1 MAFLDKIKFIK
12 HQLERELNTW
22 ELNNS
27 EEYELDRKAGDLIRI
42 THSIEKGLCISN
54 PRLGFGHE
62 KQEKMMAL
70 IQELENS
77 DSKYY
82 MEARLMAE
90 GALKCYVDYHDEKGF
105 SDEMIVEIKSF
116 LKKRELP
123 ENILEYGGC
132 TKIKKN
138 DMLVS
143 TTEIEKL
150 FNTRHSIRNFS
161 DEEVDHNLLRKAI
174 ILAQRAPSAC
184 NRQGVRVY
192 VINHKDATVFK
203 EWMNGTGGF
212 EQAIKE
218 FVLITAKR
226 SVYMPHEINQYI
238 VSASMYAAYLS
249 LALHAYGLGA
259 CVVQRSVV
267 INEKWERIRK
277 ILDIPGDEQAICLL
291 GIGNLKDEY
300 CVPVSH
306 RLSEEV
312 FVKFYK

>member
-1 MAFLDKIKFIK
+1 MTISFLWAVFKDRSSGVYEATFRVLIFVLCLDVFCDSKENTDYMLNTTIFAGVFYAVHVLMTTPVSYYGTLNVGVSVNAQRNFVGQVSALISIISFVLLMSENQRKKRCVYLFSMILCYFVACISGSRKAFLM
-12 HQLERELNTW
+12 LPLAVV
-22 ELNNS
+22 L
-27 EEYELDRKAGDLIRI
+27 
-42 THSIEKGLCISN
+42 
-54 PRLGFGHE
+54 
-62 KQEKMMAL
+62 
-70 IQELENS
+70 
-77 DSKYY
+77 Y
-82 MEARLMAE
+82 ML
-90 GALKCYVDYHDEKGF
+90 
-105 SDEMIVEIKSF
+105 
-116 LKKRELP
+116 
-123 ENILEYGGC
+123 
-132 TKIKKN
+132 
-138 DMLVS
+138 
-143 TTEIEKL
+143 
-150 FNTRHSIRNFS
+150 
-161 DEEVDHNLLRKAI
+161 
-174 ILAQRAPSAC
+174 
-184 NRQGVRVY
+184 
-192 VINHKDATVFK
+192 KDATVFK

-218 FVLITAKR
+218 FILITAKR